1 MEAIVWLVLFL
12 VFLVFEIVTLGL
24 TTIWFAA
31 GAIVAFVLAIID
43 LPLWLQMIA
52 FLIVSVITLVVTRPL
67 AQKYINKN
75 TVRTNVDELIGKIV
89 KCTESIDNINEMGL
103 VRINGND
110 WMARTIE
117 DGMSIPKDAL
127 VQVVEIQGVKA
138 IVQPINYVKD

>member
-12 VFLVFEIVTLGL
+12 VFLGFEIVTLGL

-43 LPLWLQMIA
+43 LPLWLQMIV